1 MMMKRALP
9 LIATVTLLLAC
20 LAAAAGERPGR
31 LVVDIKID
39 GKGHQKNGG
48 AYSTFTSAEQM
59 HAAATLLSSG
69 VPEDTNRLD
78 MAGNAAAMQKQANEA
93 KARAPDRAGQEA
105 YMERAKAAMAACAG
119 NTACMTQVAQKMG
132 RETSSW
138 NVRPPNNSANAGR
151 FLTYAMSPA
160 AVCKGEFD
168 AKLKTEAEGKFPDV
182 QGLVPFTS
190 KTNADYHASELQKNS
205 LCNGTIV
212 FDTRNDR
219 IFAYVPMVEIKGQK
233 LRMEGSYTAQD
244 NKDGEVR
251 MNQDALAWA
260 EKQLQNAPRSGKQ
273 RTTLKIPTDTP
284 LGGVGEKII
293 NVEMSWSFESK

>member
-1 MMMKRALP
+1 MMKRTLALTAF
-9 LIATVTLLLAC
+9 LALLLAG
-20 LAAAAGERPGR
+20 LTATAAERPGR
-31 LVVDIKID
+31 LTIDIKID

-69 VPEDTNRLD
+69 VAEDTNRLD
-78 MAGNAAAMQKQANEA
+78 HAGNAAAMQKQGEQA

-105 YMERAKAAMAACAG
+105 YMERARAAMAACSG

-138 NVRPPNNSANAGR
+138 NVRPPDNSANAGR
-151 FLTYAMSPA
+151 FLTYAMSPP

-168 AKLKTEAEGKFPDV
+168 AKVKTEVEGKFPDV

-190 KTNADYHASELQKNS
+190 KSNADYHANELEKGS

-212 FDTRNDR
+212 LDTRNDR
-219 IFAYVPMVEIKGQK
+219 IFAYVPMVEIKGRK
-233 LRMEGSYTAQD
+233 LRMEGSYTALD
-244 NKDGEVR
+244 SKDGEVR
-251 MNQDALAWA
+251 MNQDALAWV
-260 EKQLQNAPRSGKQ
+260 EKQLQNAPKSGKQ

-293 NVEMSWSFESK
+293 NVEVSWSFESR